1 MPTNDPVN
9 DRYNPPSTSI
19 TDFEKYSFGELEIGE
34 LFWQTNQ
41 SGDNIPWRKT
51 TSSQGT
57 NIKTQTAHNFS
68 PNTTV
73 FQKV

>member
-9 DRYNPPSTSI
+9 DRYNPPGLSSK
-19 TDFEKYSFGELEIGE
+19 DFERFTFGELEVDE
-34 LFWQTNQ
+34 LFWQSNLP
-41 SGDNIPWRKT
+41 GDNIPWRKT